1 MPTSGS
7 QVILCDVPIRFD
19 TYIGCSHGCAYCFT
33 QKKYD
38 NTIIKKGET
47 VKALKHFVSGC
58 RTILTKWCDFDI
70 PIHWGGMSDPFQP
83 IEKEMKKS
91 LECLEYLSD
100 TKYPFIFS
108 TKGILVTQPD
118 YLELLKNSN
127 CVGQVSITQNNFID
141 KYEKGAP
148 NFNSRIE
155 MIEKLAPVVKRLIVR
170 IQPYLPYFL
179 KDVLEYL
186 DIYQKCGV
194 YGVTVEG
201 LKNSTNKNP
210 TTEKVAGDYC
220 IPKDILY
227 NDFVRIKEKCHELEI
242 KFFAGENRL
251 RNMGDSLCCCGCE
264 GLNGFK
270 VHKGNLNHIYF
281 GTPEFTE
288 ASKKTGSADVFK
300 ALSQEAGYLQYIKGS
315 AFYDKMISISKT
327 KAAREIYGL

>member
-19 TYIGCSHGCAYCFT
+19 TYIGCSHNCAYCFT
-33 QKKYD
+33 GKKWD
-38 NTIIKKGET
+38 NNIIKNGET
-47 VKALKHFVSGC
+47 VNALCSFISGR
-58 RTILTKWCDFDI
+58 RTTLTQWCDFDI

-83 IEKEMKKS
+83 IEKERKNS

-155 MIEKLAPVVKRLIVR
+155 MLEKLAPVVKRLIVR

-186 DIYQKCGV
+186 DIYKKCGV

-201 LKNSTNKNP
+201 LKNNHKKNP
-210 TTEKVAGDYC
+210 TTDKVAGDFC

-227 NDFVRIKEKCHELEI
+227 NDFIRIKEKCHSLGM
-242 KFFAGENRL
+242 KFLAGENRL

-300 ALSQEAGYLQYIKGS
+300 SLSQGAGYSQYIKGS